1 MTALYPEHMQHRLSN
16 RLLLKIVFSISLL
29 IIGFSTDLSA
39 QANLNANNLSNVR
52 SADISDEQ
60 LKSFL
65 SRAQA
70 EGISVE
76 QAFQL
81 AMTRGLPAAEAQEI
95 RNRIASLQD
104 EVKVNEAQDLGRLE
118 QQIES
123 DTTTTQETKADST
136 RLTKVFGAEL
146 FQNRGLNLTPSLNIP
161 TPVNYQLGAGDQ
173 LIITIWG
180 DRTDQLNLTVSPEG
194 TVNLQNRGPVYVN
207 GLTIEAATERL
218 MGQLSQLYGGL
229 RPSNGQPTT
238 FAEVSLGR
246 VRTISVT
253 VTGEVRGPGTYSI
266 SSLST
271 VFNALYSSGGPNSIG
286 SFRKIRVIR
295 GNEIVTELDLY
306 DFLLNGDQTDNIRL
320 RDQDVIQVLPY
331 ESRVSIEGEVLRPA
345 IYELNRSNTY
355 QDLVN
360 MSGGFTSKAYKK
372 QAQIHR
378 QTDTQRRIVTL
389 PSELYSDFVLM
400 NGDEIRIPE
409 ILDRYENRV
418 IISGAVWRPG
428 DFELKDGMTL
438 SQLIAEA
445 DGLRPDAFMTRGLI
459 NRVKPDLSF
468 EQLSFNVSDVL
479 SNPYQHDI
487 LLQREDEIIIRGVR
501 DLRDE
506 AVVEIAG
513 SVRDGG
519 VFVWLENMTLQD
531 LVLKAN
537 GFRDSAELSR
547 IEISRRSEDFSTTG
561 KIVETITLG
570 IDSLLSESSDIMN
583 FVLQPYDFVFIHRRP
598 DFQVQQYITVE
609 GEVRYPGTYAI
620 ISRNE
625 RLSDIVARA
634 GGLTNEAYVR
644 GSRITRQQ
652 SAIDRANVDYNF
664 INDSVN
670 SDSVQVDSL
679 KRDATTRIGIDLETA
694 LRNTNSRENLY
705 VREGDVIR
713 IPKLAQTVR
722 VTGAVMQEVEVRYVP
737 GANYSYYINRAG
749 GLSEQALKKRS
760 FVVYANG
767 DVDRSRRFLWMTVDR
782 PDIEP
787 GAEIVVPFKGES
799 NRLSPQEIVS
809 LSSMVVSMT
818 ATIMTAID
826 RLSR

>member
-1 MTALYPEHMQHRLSN
+1 MQHRLSN

-818 ATIMTAID
+818 ATIMIAID